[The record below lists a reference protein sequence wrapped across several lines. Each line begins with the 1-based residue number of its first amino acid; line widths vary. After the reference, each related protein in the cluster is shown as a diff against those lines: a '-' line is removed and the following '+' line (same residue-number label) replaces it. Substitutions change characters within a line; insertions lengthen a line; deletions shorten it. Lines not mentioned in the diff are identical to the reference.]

1 MIKDFKLKEDFNIKP
16 QIFDNN
22 DLIKIQ
28 VCDPIAKL
36 YKKGIKVGNTWE
48 MIDVDLRLSP
58 FQPYLHIFRDV
69 PMSYLE
75 KEHKWYMSQDLSIK
89 GWMDD
94 IKIWQFCASKDDKQE
109 INSNYGWCVF
119 SEANGNQYENCLKKL
134 QADPNSRE
142 AMLIY
147 TRPSI
152 HHDAVENGKHDF
164 ICTNYSHFFIRN
176 NRLEMIHSQRSA
188 DGCTGVPFD
197 FAWSCFVYQM
207 LYEEL
212 RHTYPDLKVGLIHYH
227 IDSLHIYE
235 RSEHLLKK
243 YLEENPNI

>member
-22 DLIKIQ
+22 DLIKIH

-58 FQPYLHIFRDV
+58 FQPYLHIFRDI

-75 KEHKWYMSQDLSIK
+75 KEHEWYMSQDLSIK

-176 NRLEMIHSQRSA
+176 NRLEMIHSQRSC
-188 DGCTGVPFD
+188 DCVHGLSFD
-197 FAWSCFVYQM
+197 FPWSCFVYQM

-212 RHTYPDLKVGLIHYH
+212 RHIYPDLKVGLIHYH
-227 IDSLHIYE
+227 IDSLHVYDRNE
-235 RSEHLLKK
+235 NLLKK
-243 YLEENPNI
+243 YIEENKI

>member
-36 YKKGIKVGNTWE
+36 YNKGIKVGNTWE
-48 MIDVDLRLSP
+48 MIDIDLRLSP
-58 FQPYLHIFRDV
+58 FQPYLHIFRDI

-176 NRLEMIHSQRSA
+176 NRLEMIHSQRSC
-188 DGCTGVPFD
+188 DCVHGLSFD
-197 FAWSCFVYQM
+197 FPWSCFVYQM

-227 IDSLHIYE
+227 IDSLHVYDRNE
-235 RSEHLLKK
+235 NLLKK
-243 YLEENPNI
+243 YIEENKI